1 MRKITQKIY
10 SAAFFLIA
18 LITNAQVSTGTGAG
32 SILPNTPGTN
42 ANLGI
47 GTTNPQAKLDI
58 AGFPT
63 DNQTYT
69 FLDHGD
75 SFAKSIL
82 LNIGTV
88 RAGVNRLL
96 TFYDVPPSNIVANG
110 QSMLAIEDRNDA
122 NRLRH
127 HVITN
132 GPSTFKL
139 SDKVQAPVFQVY
151 EDGTYAFVDLIKPD
165 SYLTVGG
172 QAVWPVA
179 HNFWVKTGTSKFDH
193 DVFIDTN
200 LCIGTS
206 SFTDGTTTYKLSVKG
221 KVRAEEV
228 KVYNTWA
235 DYVFNPDYAL
245 PNLKEVENYIAKNGH
260 LQNVPSAKEV
270 TENGLALG
278 EMAKIQQEK
287 IEELMLYLIQQNKEL
302 SKQNSEIQEL
312 KAQVKTLLAQKK

>member
-1 MRKITQKIY
+1 MRKITEKIY
-10 SAAFFLIA
+10 STILFL
-18 LITNAQVSTGTGAG
+18 TVVSVNAQISTGSGAA
-32 SILPNTPGTN
+32 SILANTPTTN
-42 ANLGI
+42 TNLGI

-63 DNQTYT
+63 TNQTYT
-69 FLDHGD
+69 FLDHND
-75 SFAKSIL
+75 SFLKSVL
-82 LNIGTV
+82 LNVGTV
-88 RAGVNRLL
+88 RAGTARLL

-110 QSMLAIEDRNDA
+110 QTMFAIEDRNDA

-127 HVITN
+127 HAIAN
-132 GPSTFKL
+132 GASSFKL
-139 SDKVQAPVFQVY
+139 SDKTQ
-151 EDGTYAFVDLIKPD
+151 TAFVDIYDDATNVFFDLPKSG

-172 QAVWPVA
+172 KAVWPVA

-206 SFTDGTTTYKLSVKG
+206 SYTDGATTYKLSVKG

-235 DYVFNPDYAL
+235 DYVFNPSYEL
-245 PNLKEVENYIAKNGH
+245 PSLVEVENYIAKNGH
-260 LQNVPSAKEV
+260 LQNVPSAKEI
-270 TENGLALG
+270 TQNGLELG

-287 IEELMLYLIQQNKEL
+287 IEELTLYLIQQNKE
-302 SKQNSEIQEL
+302 IQEL
-312 KAQVKTLLAQKK
+312 KTQVKALLVQKQ